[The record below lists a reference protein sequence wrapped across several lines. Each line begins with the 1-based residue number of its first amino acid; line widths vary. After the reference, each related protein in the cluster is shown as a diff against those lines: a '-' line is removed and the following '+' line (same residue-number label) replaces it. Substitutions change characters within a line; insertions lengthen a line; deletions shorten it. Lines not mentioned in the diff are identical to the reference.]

1 MRMEEKKRR
10 MNIILGIILQI
21 YFLFPWMNI
30 TGERKNFIMYVIAVL
45 RNHSC
50 ADTYNTTFLDG
61 VADALPLDIHTL
73 AKTFTVCVMLYV
85 VLEVIE
91 TIRLICNIKGWE
103 IKFLSIIELIGL
115 FAMLSVVAEIGLNSS
130 WSSAGTIQVF
140 PMYLL
145 GYLAVFPIW
154 TGIRL
159 LMHKSMEEWEESGE
173 QILKTQE
180 NDKHYK
186 QERKRRLYFP
196 GKYSKL
202 YYHVLWENFKYHWR
216 DFSFLFVSVLLSAAF
231 LFIGF
236 GMREAFSGSYGYDNE
251 LLGLGLTEI
260 MKDCLIVIHVC
271 VMSFFSV
278 KVVSNRIADKTDT
291 LYPYDYVWLANSND
305 TGIIEKL
312 KQECKAEV
320 TSIPMVRATT
330 IDNTERLEGPFDL
343 VWQQGQNIGISESS
357 YRKLKK
363 AVGEKPKKHL
373 NLDKNGKK
381 IYVVY
386 QQDQGTKAKP
396 IDHYQLMI
404 HPNLHIG
411 RPLFGFDTMEHQTY
425 YPVRTITG
433 SETSSLIGAFK
444 QGKYENLI
452 VFADAYF
459 DKIKDYWKTT
469 DMSTG
474 EKIKTSDAVLEENI
488 HEWPTKLV
496 LANVPEKYQKKA
508 DQLTID
514 FAKQHAYDE
523 SFDSLVKSTYTKT
536 EAAKKRQM
544 ERILECVMN
553 GFVLIILSVISM
565 LLLHMKVQME
575 LPDMRKRYQFMN
587 RLGMNRRE
595 RICIEKKEISRF
607 VTIPSVIAVIVT
619 VLYSGIV
626 FGLRDYHLND
636 VKNYVINAGVLWI
649 IYFILQ
655 WLNLKW
661 LEDTIVKKIE
671 KGADL

>member
-411 RPLFGFDTMEHQTY
+411 QPLFGFDTMEHQTY

>member
-1 MRMEEKKRR
+1 MEEKKRR

-30 TGERKNFIMYVIAVL
+30 TGEWKNFIMYVIAVL

-61 VADALPLDIHTL
+61 AADALPLDIHTL

-411 RPLFGFDTMEHQTY
+411 QPLFGFDTMEHQTY

-433 SETSSLIGAFK
+433 SETSSMIGAFK

>member
-1 MRMEEKKRR
+1 MDEYNGRTEEF
-10 MNIILGIILQI
+10 
-21 YFLFPWMNI
+21 Y
-30 TGERKNFIMYVIAVL
+30 YVIAVL

-411 RPLFGFDTMEHQTY
+411 QPLFGFDTMEHQTY